1 MLLSVH
7 NAIISKPAD
16 GGAGQPM
23 PLHTDQWWMPQP
35 QRRPQPPRIR
45 AGSVDRAKAHTP
57 GWSAEPGSEFIA
69 PPVAAQ
75 CFWPRPW
82 GFGAPENVSGA
93 PAIFSICIHSNN
105 NISAIVVRI
114 FAIQNIS
121 GPQMTFFGAR
131 PSASRA

>member
-7 NAIISKPAD
+7 NAIISKPTD
-16 GGAGQPM
+16 GDAGQPM

-45 AGSVDRAKAHTP
+45 AGSIDRAKAHTP

-75 CFWPRPW
+75 CFWPRPD
-82 GFGAPENVSGA
+82 
-93 PAIFSICIHSNN
+93 
-105 NISAIVVRI
+105 
-114 FAIQNIS
+114 S
-121 GPQMTFFGAR
+121 GPQKMFLEPQQYSRCVYILITKLLWLEYSLYKTFLGPR
-131 PSASRA
+131 